1 MVSSISA
8 QLEIVAIE
16 NLGQYLGIPII
27 TGRKGKVDFSFV
39 VDKIRFKLSG
49 WKATTLSQAGRISLA
64 QSCICSVPTYVMQT
78 SKLPTSICDEVERMC
93 CDFIWGSIS
102 EARKNHLVS

>member
-64 QSCICSVPTYVMQT
+64 QSCICSVPT
-78 SKLPTSICDEVERMC
+78 SICDEVERMC